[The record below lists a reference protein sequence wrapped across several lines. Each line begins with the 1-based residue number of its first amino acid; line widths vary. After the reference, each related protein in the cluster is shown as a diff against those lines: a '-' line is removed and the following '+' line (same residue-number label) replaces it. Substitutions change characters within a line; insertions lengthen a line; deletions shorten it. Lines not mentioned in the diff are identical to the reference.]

1 MKKGLGKI
9 KSGPQEPDLFVQKKR
24 ISKKED
30 MAMADWKSYLAD
42 NTARYLDELFNF
54 LRIPSISSLPDH
66 AVDVK
71 RAAEWAAERM
81 KGAGIEDVR
90 ILPTEG
96 HPVVFGQW
104 LHASAKPTVLI
115 YGHFD
120 TQPVDPLGLWTQPPF
135 EPVIRDNRIY
145 ARGASD
151 DKGNMLIPILAA
163 EALLKTQGA
172 LPVNLK
178 FFFEGQEE
186 IGSPQMPD
194 FIASQKDLLAC
205 DMVLSADGGQW
216 EEDQP
221 AVNVGRR
228 GLCALQIDLQS
239 AAQDVHSGTYGGTF
253 QNPIHALARLIASMH
268 RPEGGIS
275 VEGFYDT
282 VRKLTESERAQI
294 AEIPYDESQYMGELG
309 VTRLFGEGGYSTYER
324 AWVRPTLEVNGIW
337 GGFQGEGIKT
347 VIPSKAHAK
356 ITCRL
361 VPDQEPDKIFELIRA
376 HVTKHLPA
384 GTTASVEKLAGSAD
398 PFLIPFDHPGNQAAR
413 VVLKE
418 LYGKEPYIVRTGGT
432 IPVSGLFLKHLG
444 AYMVNFAFGL
454 EDENLHAPDE
464 FFRISSFKR
473 GLKAYG
479 MILEELGR

>member
-1 MKKGLGKI
+1 
-9 KSGPQEPDLFVQKKR
+9 
-24 ISKKED
+24 
-30 MAMADWKSYLAD
+30 MADWKAYLAD
-42 NTARYLDELFNF
+42 NTSRYLDELFNF
-54 LRIPSISSLPDH
+54 LRIPSISSLPEH
-66 AVDVK
+66 AADVK
-71 RAAEWAAERM
+71 RAAEWVANRLTT
-81 KGAGIEDVR
+81 AGIEAVQ

-96 HPVVFGQW
+96 HPVVYGQW
-104 LHASAKPTVLI
+104 LHASDKPTILI

-120 TQPVDPLGLWTQPPF
+120 TQPVDPLDGWTQPPF
-135 EPVIRDNRIY
+135 EPVIRDDRIY

-163 EALLKTQGA
+163 EAMLNTLGS
-172 LPVNLK
+172 LPVNVK

-194 FIASQKDLLAC
+194 FIASRRDLLAC
-205 DMVLSADGGQW
+205 DMVLSSDGGQW
-216 EEDQP
+216 DESQP
-221 AVNVGRR
+221 ALNVGRR

-253 QNPIHALARLIASMH
+253 QNPIHALAQLVTSM
-268 RPEGGIS
+268 RSPQGKII
-275 VEGFYDT
+275 VEGFYDA
-282 VRKLTESERAQI
+282 VRDLTDSERAQL
-294 AEIPYDESQYMGELG
+294 AEIPYDESQYMDDLG
-309 VTRLFGEGGYSTYER
+309 VAQLYGEAGYSTYER

-347 VIPSKAHAK
+347 VIPSQAHAK

-361 VPDQEPDKIFELIRA
+361 VPDQTPDKIVELITA
-376 HVTKHLPA
+376 HIVKHAPVGA
-384 GTTASVEKLAGSAD
+384 KASVKKLAGSAD
-398 PFLIPFDHPGNQAAR
+398 PFLIPVDHPGNQAAR

-418 LYGKEPYIVRTGGT
+418 LYGREPYVVRTGGT
-432 IPVSGLFLKHLG
+432 IPVCGLFLKFLGSHL
-444 AYMVNFAFGL
+444 VNFAFGL

-473 GLKAYG
+473 GLNAYG

>member
-1 MKKGLGKI
+1 
-9 KSGPQEPDLFVQKKR
+9 
-24 ISKKED
+24 
-30 MAMADWKSYLAD
+30 MADWKAYLAD
-42 NTARYLDELFNF
+42 NTSRYLDELLNF
-54 LRIPSISSLPDH
+54 LRIPSISSLPEH
-66 AVDVK
+66 AADVK
-71 RAAEWAAERM
+71 RAAEWVADRLTT
-81 KGAGIEDVR
+81 AGIEAVQ
-90 ILPTEG
+90 ILPTGG
-96 HPVVFGQW
+96 HPVVYGQW
-104 LHASAKPTVLI
+104 LHASDKPTILI

-120 TQPVDPLGLWTQPPF
+120 TQPVDPLDGWTQPPF
-135 EPVIRDNRIY
+135 EPVIRDDRIY

-163 EALLKTQGA
+163 EAMLNTLGS
-172 LPVNLK
+172 LPVNVK

-194 FIASQKDLLAC
+194 FIASRRDLLAC
-205 DMVLSADGGQW
+205 DMVLSSDGGQW
-216 EEDQP
+216 DESQP
-221 AVNVGRR
+221 ALNVGRR

-253 QNPIHALARLIASMH
+253 QNPIHALAQLVTSM
-268 RPEGGIS
+268 RSPQGKII
-275 VEGFYDT
+275 VEGFYDA
-282 VRKLTESERAQI
+282 VRDLTDSERAQL
-294 AEIPYDESQYMGELG
+294 AEIPYDESQYMDDLG
-309 VTRLFGEGGYSTYER
+309 VAQLYGEAGYSTYER

-347 VIPSKAHAK
+347 VIPSQAHAK

-361 VPDQEPDKIFELIRA
+361 VPDQAPDKIVELITA
-376 HVTKHLPA
+376 HVVKHAPVGA
-384 GTTASVEKLAGSAD
+384 KASVKKLAGSAD

-418 LYGKEPYIVRTGGT
+418 LYGKEPYVARTGGT
-432 IPVSGLFLKHLG
+432 IPVCGLFLKFLGSHL
-444 AYMVNFAFGL
+444 VNFAFGL

-473 GLKAYG
+473 GLNAYG